1 MNAKLKKAVLAAA
14 IMSTPLAASAAD
26 LAGGGASLPAIA
38 YVGSSFTNQSPE
50 ARFSTTDSTITPSS
64 AGVIA
69 DGTSIFGEYEDDT
82 GNNASYCQTG
92 SGTGK
97 RVLLGASNGSG
108 TWSADGDC
116 LDYSQSP
123 LGFGA
128 PTGQA
133 VPDFAGSDAPLTAD
147 DINTFTSGPREAAR
161 TNLVQVP
168 ALGAFI
174 ALPLQLA
181 GGYAGTPNL
190 TTDQVCGIFAG
201 VYRSWDQVGLSSNA
215 DPIDVVYRSDDSGTV
230 FAFTQ
235 YLASTCN
242 GRTIGNVT
250 IPSNFFQT
258 NELFEDAVPVAPA
271 VLYAEASP
279 ASGNGGIITEVEAD
293 AWSIGFANYSNIDA
307 ENQGGNTLG
316 YAKIDNNDPASGG
329 SISVGTGDIL
339 IDTVLGNPGANGLPT
354 TQSLASAGGT
364 EEECLA
370 VVDPAI
376 QLTQTYPI
384 VAFTNLLTYTENN
397 PSATAVEDLFEEVTA
412 GSSSLPAGYVRI
424 NSTDVGN
431 IISNCIN

>member
-1 MNAKLKKAVLAAA
+1 M
-14 IMSTPLAASAAD
+14 
-26 LAGGGASLPAIA
+26 
-38 YVGSSFTNQSPE
+38 
-50 ARFSTTDSTITPSS
+50 
-64 AGVIA
+64 
-69 DGTSIFGEYEDDT
+69 
-82 GNNASYCQTG
+82 
-92 SGTGK
+92 
-97 RVLLGASNGSG
+97 
-108 TWSADGDC
+108 
-116 LDYSQSP
+116 
-123 LGFGA
+123 
-128 PTGQA
+128 
-133 VPDFAGSDAPLTAD
+133 PDFAGSDAPLTAD

-174 ALPLQLA
+174 GLPLQLA

-201 VYRSWDQVGLSSNA
+201 VYRSWDQVGLSSSA

-242 GRTIGNVT
+242 GRTLGNFT

-316 YAKIDNNDPASGG
+316 YAKIDNNHPASGG

-339 IDTVLGNPGANGLPT
+339 IDTVLGNPGASGLPT
-354 TQSLASAGGT
+354 TLSLASAGGT

-384 VAFTNLLTYTENN
+384 VAFTNLLTYTDDNAE
-397 PSATAVEDLFEEVTA
+397 PAAVEDLFEEVTA
-412 GSSSLPAGYVRI
+412 GSSSLPAGYARI

-431 IISNCIN
+431 IISSCIDIDRS